1 MFNYYF
7 ENLQK
12 SKDIQEQKQNLI
24 KNETI
29 KIIRSNK
36 SLLIY
41 SEAVIKNNLITSS
54 LQKTE
59 SDEDFNNLYEIIKIS
74 ETVDFIRLLNYMYS
88 VLEGNE
94 QYILK
99 QYINNYSN
107 TTSYNN
113 NYAKSVNDFDME
125 KKRYNIMLN
134 KYIKE
139 NELINKKYI
148 TAINQKNK
156 AILDFEKEK
165 ELNNLINEKINMLE
179 SMLDERPR
187 KKQKLIN

>member
-59 SDEDFNNLYEIIKIS
+59 SDEDFNNLYEFIKIS

-187 KKQKLIN
+187 KKTKIN